1 MEEQLVEDLET
12 LEPRHTEVI
21 VAPEMAVVMPRSQEG
36 LARLIEREGLRS
48 SEVAQAF
55 RAVDRADFVPEG
67 HRFAAYRDRP
77 VGLPEEQTTSQPS
90 LIARMLDATRPGP
103 RDIALE
109 VGTGYG
115 FQTALLARLVP
126 RVVSIERRP
135 SLASTARANLERAGI
150 TNVEVVVG
158 DGWAGYPDA
167 APYDIIVVSAAAA
180 TVPDAL
186 VEQLKDGGRMVIP
199 IREARGDNVYLFVN
213 RDGRLVLKR
222 LVTPAR
228 FVPLVRSPDTER

>member
-1 MEEQLVEDLET
+1 MEEQFIEDLKT

-21 VAPEMAVVMPRSQEG
+21 VAPGMAGDMPRSQEG
-36 LARLIEREGLRS
+36 LARLIERERLRNS
-48 SEVAQAF
+48 DIARAF
-55 RAVDRADFVPEG
+55 RTVDRADFVPEG

-90 LIARMLDATRPGP
+90 LIARMLDATRPG
-103 RDIALE
+103 RDDIALE

-115 FQTALLARLVP
+115 FQTALLARLVT

-135 SLASTARANLERAGI
+135 ALATQARANLERAGI
-150 TNVEVVVG
+150 SNVEVVVG

-186 VEQLKDGGRMVIP
+186 VQQLKDGGRMVIP
-199 IREARGDNVYLFVN
+199 IREARGDNVYLFDK
-213 RDGRLVLKR
+213 RAGRLELKR
-222 LVTPAR
+222 LVAPAR
-228 FVPLVRSPDTER
+228 FVPLVRSEPL